1 MELVSLPHRDHVR
14 VNICKVVDCIWI
26 LAEQHHCCHILF
38 VKFNHEG
45 MVMVAVT
52 GLHLSKERVQRFR
65 YHNEMESRKARLG
78 DRSGYD
84 ELYNW

>member
-1 MELVSLPHRDHVR
+1 
-14 VNICKVVDCIWI
+14 
-26 LAEQHHCCHILF
+26 
-38 VKFNHEG
+38 
-45 MVMVAVT
+45 MVAVT